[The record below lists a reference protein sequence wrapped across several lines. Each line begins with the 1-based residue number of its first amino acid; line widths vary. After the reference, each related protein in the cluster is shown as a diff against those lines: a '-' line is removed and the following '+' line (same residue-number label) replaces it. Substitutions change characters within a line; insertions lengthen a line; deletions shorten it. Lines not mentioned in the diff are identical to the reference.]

1 MILPPLFGTSIKS
14 EDNSWETTR
23 ITYSFIDLL
32 SYNKAEPLINISFY
46 TADIMQY
53 DSRIDPGIKITYSVL
68 DIMCYSSG

>member
-1 MILPPLFGTSIKS
+1 MILPPLFGTSIKTKK
-14 EDNSWETTR
+14 NFFGNNQN
-23 ITYSFIDLL
+23 FIDLL